1 MDQEESPLGS
11 YLRQQRQTKG
21 WSTRQL
27 AAEVGVDMAQIVR
40 LEQGRVQS
48 PKAELLAAIAE
59 QLELP
64 MADVFG
70 LAGFAVPTE
79 LPSFRP
85 YLRAKYRDLPTGA
98 VAELERSF
106 QAIAKKYGT
115 NGPLDGE
122 DEG

>member
-1 MDQEESPLGS
+1 MSLRTIPAPL
-11 YLRQQRQTKG
+11 
-21 WSTRQL
+21 WFV
-27 AAEVGVDMAQIVR
+27 AALVPLVMSQIVR

-64 MADVFG
+64 LADIFG
-70 LAGFAVPTE
+70 LAGFAVPAE

-85 YLRAKYRDLPTGA
+85 YLRAKYRGLPPGA

-106 QAIAKKYGT
+106 EAIAKKYGT
-115 NGPLDGE
+115 GGPRDSE
-122 DEG
+122 DER